1 MSPTLDPASQG
12 CVAARQVLDRV
23 GDKWSI
29 YIVMMLSGE
38 PMRFN
43 QLKRSIE
50 GISQR
55 MLTLTLRSLERD
67 GLVTRTV
74 FPTVP
79 QSVEYRLT
87 ALGMTLL
94 APVRGLAEWAQA
106 NAADIENARFIFD
119 AAGGNREDGTPA
131 GVTRVRFG

>member
-1 MSPTLDPASQG
+1 MSPTLDHTSGG
-12 CVAARQVLDRV
+12 CIAARQILDRV

-29 YIVMMLSGE
+29 YIVMMLSEG
-38 PMRFN
+38 PVRFN

-79 QSVEYRLT
+79 QSVEYALT
-87 ALGMTLL
+87 DLGSTLL
-94 APVRGLAEWAQA
+94 EPVSALAQWAQVNSTQIQRA
-106 NAADIENARFIFD
+106 RADFD
-119 AAGGNREDGTPA
+119 AGAGKADEQEVA
-131 GVTRVRFG
+131 GVTRIRFG